1 MRMKVSGAAV
11 AVGLAL
17 TATAQA
23 WAAQPVS
30 PPPASAPAVQPAA
43 PVQSPPAAP
52 PQVQSPS
59 TQPIRRDQVPL
70 LIRMLEE
77 APSHG
82 FGGAEFPVAQVAA
95 DARAGDPAA
104 VERLRAL
111 SLAYAR
117 AQHGLRISAARFDPM
132 WGLKPQFYDAG
143 ADLDQAL
150 RSDKLAAWIA
160 AQPPPFARYRTLRD
174 GLAVYRK
181 LAAEGG
187 WKPVPEGPE
196 IVIGEVSP
204 RVRALRARLAFEDGM
219 LAGTPLSA
227 PFDEPLKASLARFQA
242 RHGLLADGVTGAR
255 TVAALNVTPAA
266 RATQVRL
273 NMERWRWLPR
283 QWPVDR
289 IEVNIAA
296 AALEV
301 YQNGQLT
308 DRMLAAA
315 GRPADQT
322 PMLQSTIHSIVLNP
336 PWRVPN
342 SIAEKELLPKGAAYL
357 ARNGF
362 TVLPPGQGVRLI
374 QKAGPGAAL
383 GQVKFDFANDYG
395 VYLHDTPSR
404 AAFDRASRAVSHGC
418 VRVQRPFALAK
429 RLLASAPEWPPEKVD
444 EVLDSTETTRAHLAT
459 PMSVLLMY
467 WTAFPEGSQLAF
479 RDDVYGWDAK
489 LLGLLAADRPA

>member
-1 MRMKVSGAAV
+1 MKVSGAVVAV
-11 AVGLAL
+11 ALAL
-17 TATAQA
+17 AAAVQA
-23 WAAQPVS
+23 RAAQPGPV
-30 PPPASAPAVQPAA
+30 PPSASATQPAA
-43 PVQSPPAAP
+43 PVAAP
-52 PQVQSPS
+52 APRPPPVQSPS
-59 TQPIRRDQVPL
+59 VQPIRRDQAAL
-70 LIRMLEE
+70 LVRMLEE
-77 APSHG
+77 APTHG

-95 DARAGDPAA
+95 DARAGDLAA

-117 AQHGLRISAARFDPM
+117 AQHGLRIAAARFDPM

-187 WKPVPEGPE
+187 WKPVPDGPE
-196 IVIGEVSP
+196 IVIGETGA
-204 RVRALRARLAFEDGM
+204 RVRALRARLAFEDGV
-219 LAGTPLSA
+219 LASTPLSA
-227 PFDEPLKASLARFQA
+227 PFDETLKASLARFQA

-255 TVAALNVTPAA
+255 TTAALNVSPAS

-296 AALEV
+296 ASLEV
-301 YQNGQLT
+301 FQNGQLS
-308 DRMLAAA
+308 DRMLAAS
-315 GRPADQT
+315 GRPTDQT
-322 PMLQSTIHSIVLNP
+322 PMLQSVIHSIVLNP

-429 RLLASAPEWPPEKVD
+429 RLLASAPEWPAEKVD

-459 PMSVLLMY
+459 PMAVLLMY
-467 WTAFPEGSQLAF
+467 WTAFPDGSQLAF